1 MNCKMIAR
9 SISFVLLSGFLA
21 LNLIVI
27 SSQPVRASEGEGGG
41 NCKWMQQ
48 TCPDNTFREICLV
61 DGNGNSCTCGA
72 VTRHCN

>member
-27 SSQPVRASEGEGGG
+27 SSQPARASEEEGG
-41 NCKWMQQ
+41 NCKWQQ
-48 TCPDNTFREICLV
+48 QACPDNTFREVCVV
-61 DGNGNSCTCGA
+61 DGDGNSCKCGA
-72 VTRHCN
+72 VTRSCN